1 MKENAPKQTVF
12 IVDDDEPVRDSL
24 RMLLRAAG
32 LSALTFGTAQDFLHY
47 YLASPQP
54 GCLLLDIRMPGM
66 SGLDLQA
73 ELHKRR
79 VRLPIVFLTG
89 HGDVPMAVK
98 ALKAGAV
105 DFIQKPLDE
114 HRLVVAV
121 MNALKIG
128 ADERAV
134 GGMSAREDVANEA
147 VGPRLKTLSDRER
160 EVLQRVIDGKKSREI
175 AQELSISIKTIEFHR
190 SNIREKLGVSSL
202 QELFRLVLSGT
213 DVKSRD
219 G

>member
-1 MKENAPKQTVF
+1 MKPNMPGQTVF
-12 IVDDDEPVRDSL
+12 IVDDDEAVRDSL
-24 RMLLRAAG
+24 HMLMRASG
-32 LSALTFGTAQDFLHY
+32 LSALSFASAQDFLRG

-54 GCLLLDIRMPGM
+54 GCLLLDLRMPGM

-79 VRLPIVFLTG
+79 LRLPIVFLTG

-128 ADERAV
+128 ADERASRCR
-134 GGMSAREDVANEA
+134 GTREDVADDA
-147 VGPRLKTLSDRER
+147 VSERVRTLSDREQQ
-160 EVLQRVIDGKKSREI
+160 VLQGIIEGKQSREI
-175 AQELSISIKTIEFHR
+175 AQELSISIKTVEFHR
-190 SNIREKLGVSSL
+190 ANIREKLDVSSL
-202 QELFRLVLSGT
+202 PELFRLVLSGT
-213 DVKSRD
+213 GAKSRD
-219 G
+219 A

>member
-1 MKENAPKQTVF
+1 MF
-12 IVDDDEPVRDSL
+12 IVDDDEAVRDSL
-24 RMLLRAAG
+24 RMLMRAVG
-32 LSALTFGTAQDFLHY
+32 LSAVTFATAQDFLHQ
-47 YLASPQP
+47 YLQSRQP

-79 VRLPIVFLTG
+79 IRLPIVFLTG

-128 ADERAV
+128 AKEPSIANSAAAERL
-134 GGMSAREDVANEA
+134 R
-147 VGPRLKTLSDRER
+147 KLSDREH
-160 EVLQRVIDGKKSREI
+160 EVLQRIIDGKSSREI
-175 AQELSISIKTIEFHR
+175 ADELSISIKTVEFHR
-190 SNIREKLGVSSL
+190 SNIREKLCVSSL
-202 QELFRLVLSGT
+202 PELFRLVFQRQGEIRG
-213 DVKSRD
+213 VK
-219 G
+219 

>member
-1 MKENAPKQTVF
+1 MNGDAPKQTVF
-12 IVDDDEPVRDSL
+12 IVDDDEAVRDSL
-24 RMLLRAAG
+24 RMLMRAAG
-32 LSALTFGTAQDFLHY
+32 LSALTFGTAQEFLHDH
-47 YLASPQP
+47 LASPQP

-79 VRLPIVFLTG
+79 IRLPIVFLTG

-98 ALKAGAV
+98 ALKGGAV

-128 ADERAV
+128 ADERAI
-134 GGMSAREDVANEA
+134 GGISAREDGADEEA
-147 VGPRLKTLSDRER
+147 GQRLKTLSDRER
-160 EVLQRVIDGKKSREI
+160 QVLRRVIDGKKSREI
-175 AQELSISIKTIEFHR
+175 AKELSISIKTVEFHR
-190 SNIREKLGVSSL
+190 SNIREKLGVANL
-202 QELFRLVLSGT
+202 QELLRLVLQGQS
-213 DVKSRD
+213 
-219 G
+219 

>member
-1 MKENAPKQTVF
+1 MSTPAQTVF
-12 IVDDDEPVRDSL
+12 IVDDDEAVRDSL
-24 RMLLRAAG
+24 CMLMRAAG
-32 LSALTFGTAQDFLHY
+32 FSALGFAGAEEFLRY
-47 YLASPQP
+47 YSASSQP

-79 VRLPIVFLTG
+79 IRLPIVFLTG

-114 HRLVVAV
+114 HRLVVTV
-121 MNALKIG
+121 MNALKG
-128 ADERAV
+128 DADDRAKRC
-134 GGMSAREDVANEA
+134 MSAHEDVAREA
-147 VGPRLKTLSDRER
+147 LGQRVRTLSDREQQ
-160 EVLQRVIDGKKSREI
+160 VLQRVIDGKQSRAI
-175 AQELSISIKTIEFHR
+175 AMELSISIKTVEFHR

-202 QELFRLVLSGT
+202 QELFKLVLSGT
-213 DVKSRD
+213 GTRSRD
-219 G
+219 D